1 MNPLK
6 YQQSWERLIN
16 SDLVRI
22 LRDQFISETLEYS
35 VNYTE
40 NIMG

>member
-22 LRDQFISETLEYS
+22 LRDQFIAETLEYS

-40 NIMG
+40 NIMR

>member
-40 NIMG
+40 NIMR